1 MRYIIKPSYF
11 LLRAPLIFY
20 IGVQTTFVFAI
31 ILKYLFEALGK
42 RHGGKREKNPLE
54 KNKYK

>member
-42 RHGGKREKNPLE
+42 RHGGKREK
-54 KNKYK
+54 KSARKK